1 MKYSVHT
8 TFLIL
13 TFFISSIFFAQS
25 KFELNGYLQNMQT
38 VWNPNQGGVLFFQ
51 NSMSNRFNF
60 TYYPSD
66 EFTVNASLRNIFDY
80 GQFVSLIPN
89 YDETATNDV
98 GYFNLTQ
105 KITSNNSAILYSN
118 IDRLNIFFSK
128 GDFEIQIGR
137 QRVNLGMSMVWT
149 PNDIFNSSSFLNFD
163 YAEKSGSD
171 AIRIQYYTGVASSI
185 QLVSKLNSKE
195 EISFATIIKLNEWSY
210 DFQFL
215 TGIMENDYVIGG
227 GWAGQIMEVGFT
239 GEFTYFRDKN
249 NFADTSGIFVSSIG
263 GNYVFSNSLSIQ
275 GEFLYNS
282 NGRTKKNVSPNNLFS
297 LEYSAKNLSPAKY
310 SLFGQ
315 ISYPITPLIS
325 GSLSSIFNPS
335 DNSFFLNP
343 SVEISLNENVY
354 LLTSGQFFFGDD
366 FTEWGDYGQFYYLRM
381 KWNF

>member
-1 MKYSVHT
+1 MKTIY
-8 TFLIL
+8 I
-13 TFFISSIFFAQS
+13 SIFLLIYSISIAQS

-38 VWNPNQGGVLFFQ
+38 VWAPNQVGSWFFQ

-66 EFTVNASLRNIFDY
+66 NITVNASLRNIFDY

-89 YDETATNDV
+89 YNETATLDA
-98 GYFNLTQ
+98 GYFNFTK
-105 KITSNNSAILYSN
+105 KITSNNSVILYSN
-118 IDRLNIFFSK
+118 IDRLNLLFSK
-128 GDFEIQIGR
+128 ENYEIQIGR

-163 YAEKSGSD
+163 YVEKSGSD
-171 AIRIQYYTGVASSI
+171 AIRVQYYTGVASSV
-185 QLVSKLNSKE
+185 QLVTKLNHKE
-195 EISFATIIKLNEWSY
+195 EISAAAIIKLNEWNY

-215 TGIMENDYVIGG
+215 TGIMEDDYVIGG
-227 GWAGQIMEVGFT
+227 GWAGQIKDIGFT

-249 NFADTSGIFVSSIG
+249 NFQDTTGIVISTVG
-263 GNYVFSNSLSIQ
+263 ANYTFSNSLSLQ
-275 GEFLYNS
+275 AEFLYNS
-282 NGRTKKNVSPNNLFS
+282 NGRTDKVVNTNNLFS

-315 ISYPITPLIS
+315 IAYPITPLIS

-343 SVEISLNENVY
+343 SVEISLNEDVY
-354 LLTSGQFFFGDD
+354 LLTSGQFFFGDE
-366 FTEWGDYGQFYYLRM
+366 FTEWGDYGQFYYLRL